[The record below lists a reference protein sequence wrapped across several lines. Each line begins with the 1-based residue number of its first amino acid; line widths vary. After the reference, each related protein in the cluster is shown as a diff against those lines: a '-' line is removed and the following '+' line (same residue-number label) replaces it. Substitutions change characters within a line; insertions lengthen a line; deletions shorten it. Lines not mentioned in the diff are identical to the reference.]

1 MKKETLFVDVLLP
14 LPLKQLFTYSVPDI
28 YHQSVKIGERVV
40 VQFGS
45 RKIYTAIVCSIHTNT
60 PTEYETKDIISVL
73 DSYPIVN
80 ESQFKLWNWIAEY
93 YMCSVGEVYKAAL
106 PSGLKLESETQV
118 IYNPEL
124 NIENVYTSQ
133 ETLILDFLEK
143 STISSIQEIS
153 NILKRKDILPLIK
166 SLLEKK
172 AIFLEEKLRE
182 NYKPKTELYIS
193 LHESIQTEERLN
205 EIFEKIKKAPKQ
217 ASVLTNYINL
227 SGVFLENDICEVSK
241 QALIKESGATSTTI
255 KTLIEKGV
263 FIEYEKLVSRLN
275 ESEINVNSVK
285 ELSEPQQSAYELIQQ
300 GFVETDVVLLHG
312 VTSSGKTEIYI
323 QLIKEQIEK
332 GNQVLYLLPEIAL
345 TAQIINRLT
354 AVFGRKVGIY
364 HSKFSD
370 SERVEVYQNV
380 LNENKTES
388 AYQVILGVRSSLFLP
403 FSNLGLIIIDEEH
416 ENTYKQYDPAPRYN
430 ARDSAIVLAQIHNA
444 KVLLGSATP
453 SVDSYY
459 NSKTGK
465 YKLVE
470 LNSRYK
476 DIMMPEIQI
485 VDVIR
490 ARKKKEMKSHFTPDL
505 VNQIEDALNNKE
517 QVILFQNRRGFSPYL
532 ECEKCGW
539 IPNCPNCDVS
549 LTYHQYQ
556 NELVCHYCGFSV
568 RTFKACTKCG
578 SSELNTRGFGT
589 EKIEDDIQILFPQ
602 AKVIRMDLDST
613 RSKHAYEKIISSFES
628 GEVDILIGTQM
639 VSKGLDFD
647 NVSLV
652 GIMNADSMLNYPDF
666 RSFERS
672 FQLMAQVS
680 GRAGRKNKQGK
691 VILQTNNP
699 QHPILLNVIEN
710 DYIGMYKSQL
720 LERKNFNY
728 PPYVRLI
735 NLSVKHRKSEITD
748 QASAMLSENLRKIFG
763 KRVLGPESPI
773 IGRIQNLYIKNILL
787 KIERQGSFQKAKTL
801 LNTEIENLLSQENF
815 KTVQITIDVDPV

>member
-1 MKKETLFVDVLLP
+1 K
-14 LPLKQLFTYSVPDI
+14 
-28 YHQSVKIGERVV
+28 
-40 VQFGS
+40 
-45 RKIYTAIVCSIHTNT
+45 
-60 PTEYETKDIISVL
+60 
-73 DSYPIVN
+73 
-80 ESQFKLWNWIAEY
+80 Y

-106 PSGLKLESETQV
+106 PSGLKLESETQI
-118 IYNPEL
+118 IYNPEA
-124 NIENVYTSQ
+124 NIENSYTSH

-143 STISSIQEIS
+143 RTISSIQELS
-153 NILKRKDILPLIK
+153 NFLKRKDILPLIK
-166 SLLEKK
+166 TLLEKK

-205 EIFEKIKKAPKQ
+205 EIFGKLKKATKQ
-217 ASVLTNYINL
+217 EVVLTNYINL
-227 SGVFLENDICEVSK
+227 SGAFLESNISEVSK
-241 QALIKESGATSTTI
+241 QTLIKSSGATSTTI
-255 KTLIEKGV
+255 KTLIEKNI

-275 ESEINVNSVK
+275 ETEINGNSVK
-285 ELSEPQQSAYELIQQ
+285 KLSEPQQEAYELIQQ
-300 GFVETDVVLLHG
+300 GFAETDVVLLHG

-332 GNQVLYLLPEIAL
+332 GKQVLYLLPEIAL

-403 FSNLGLIIIDEEH
+403 FSKLGLIIIDEEH

-459 NSKTGK
+459 NAKTEK

-470 LNSRYK
+470 LNSRFK
-476 DIMMPEIQI
+476 DIMMPDIQI

-490 ARKKKEMKSHFTPDL
+490 ARKKKEMKSHFTPEL
-505 VNQIEDALNNKE
+505 VNQIENALNNKK

-549 LTYHQYQ
+549 LTYHQFK

-568 RTFKACTKCG
+568 RTFKACTKC
-578 SSELNTRGFGT
+578 SVEELSTRGFGT
-589 EKIEDDIQILFPQ
+589 EKIEDDIKILFPQ

-710 DYIGMYKSQL
+710 DFIGMYKSQL

-735 NLSVKHRKSEITD
+735 NLSIKHRKSEITD
-748 QASAMLSENLRKIFG
+748 QASSMLSENLRKIFG
-763 KRVLGPESPI
+763 KRVLGPEAPI

-787 KIERQGSFQKAKTL
+787 KIERQASFQKAKTL
-801 LNTEIENLLSQENF
+801 LNIEIENLLSQENF